1 VAPLRLN
8 PAQRNR
14 AMLLAFAGNVLPIAV
29 AVATDFGSHHALFFA
44 GAAGA
49 CVAPIVVT
57 AASRRRGFLFY
68 LAAFGGLPALAM
80 MQSYSGGVSSGYAVL
95 MMMAMIWF
103 GLQATDRELL
113 VGAVVL
119 AACSYLPML
128 LAGPPAYPVD
138 WGHAT
143 LVVLI
148 GVTVAGS
155 LRQLTRE
162 MMLLT
167 RRLRHEAVID
177 DLTGL
182 MNRRGWRYTAPR
194 ELLRAA
200 RNGNPVGLVALDL
213 DDFKR
218 INDSRATT
226 KATACWPRQ
235 PIACVPRCEP
245 VTSSR
250 GWAATSSWRC

>member
-57 AASRRRGFLFY
+57 AASRRHRFLFY

-103 GLQATDRELL
+103 G
-113 VGAVVL
+113 
-119 AACSYLPML
+119 C
-128 LAGPPAYPVD
+128 
-138 WGHAT
+138 
-143 LVVLI
+143 
-148 GVTVAGS
+148 
-155 LRQLTRE
+155 
-162 MMLLT
+162 
-167 RRLRHEAVID
+167 
-177 DLTGL
+177 
-182 MNRRGWRYTAPR
+182 
-194 ELLRAA
+194 
-200 RNGNPVGLVALDL
+200 
-213 DDFKR
+213 KR
-218 INDSRATT
+218 
-226 KATACWPRQ
+226 
-235 PIACVPRCEP
+235 PIASCSLER
-245 VTSSR
+245 
-250 GWAATSSWRC
+250 SSWQPVRICRCSWPARRPTRWTGDTRPWSF